1 MFKVPSY
8 VHKKSSLSSSWFCE
22 PSSFP
27 VNNLRAQELTSGMR
41 IPFYVLLNNFS
52 DLDECAIVVAC
63 DISSASLSLCTD
75 NDNNG
80 LYCVHYAWIMFF

>member
-1 MFKVPSY
+1 MFTRN
-8 VHKKSSLSSSWFCE
+8 HRCRHHGF
-22 PSSFP
+22 
-27 VNNLRAQELTSGMR
+27 VNQAHFQWNNRRAQELTSGMR
-41 IPFYVLLNNFS
+41 IPFCVLLNNFS
-52 DLDECAIVVAC
+52 DLDECAIAVAC